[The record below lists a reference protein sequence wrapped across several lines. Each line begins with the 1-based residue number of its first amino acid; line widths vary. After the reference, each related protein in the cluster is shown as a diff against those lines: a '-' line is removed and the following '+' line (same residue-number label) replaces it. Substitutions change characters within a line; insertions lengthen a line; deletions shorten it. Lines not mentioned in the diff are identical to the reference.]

1 MVLVAK
7 RQMLDLQFHTL
18 ETPDEY
24 GLFAIQCQAQQP
36 QQRFSS
42 RFFFVVNFLFQL
54 DTENIFA
61 VRIHYGMFLYGYGI
75 YCGIFNLFF
84 AFSDFSR
91 ETDGNFVLQFITL
104 AVMGSFQCF
113 KTGQLHVQVHLFLD
127 KRIACRQCLDLGI
140 GQRGLVHIIAAA
152 SRRF

>member
-1 MVLVAK
+1 M
-7 RQMLDLQFHTL
+7 FF
-18 ETPDEY
+18 Y
-24 GLFAIQCQAQQP
+24 GGGVY
-36 QQRFSS
+36 R
-42 RFFFVVNFLFQL
+42 
-54 DTENIFA
+54 
-61 VRIHYGMFLYGYGI
+61 
-75 YCGIFNLFF
+75 GIFNLFF

-91 ETDGNFVLQFITL
+91 EADGNFVLQLIPL

-113 KTGQLHVQVHLFLD
+113 KTGLLHVQVHLFLD